1 MTAVLNADNRVASWR
16 YDGCFSRRRATM
28 PDTRAAAGLV
38 PLTYAYRPPV
48 RSVAI
53 STPGATTSGFLFGSN
68 RATGGNPPV
77 ELPIEENGARTPVRS
92 TAPTAITPVTEAG
105 LSTSPSSL
113 CPSLPAAATTTIPA
127 AIARRTAAFDWLAS
141 PQIGGGRPP
150 GESEITCAPLF
161 VQKSIAAAASASA
174 PLPGEG

>member
-38 PLTYAYRPPV
+38 PLTYAYRPPL

-68 RATGGNPPV
+68 RATGGDPPRGPPA
-77 ELPIEENGARTPVRS
+77 EGDRAGTPRRAARAPPAPPRPGAGR
-92 TAPTAITPVTEAG
+92 
-105 LSTSPSSL
+105 SPS
-113 CPSLPAAATTTIPA
+113 PA
-127 AIARRTAAFDWLAS
+127 
-141 PQIGGGRPP
+141 PP
-150 GESEITCAPLF
+150 R
-161 VQKSIAAAASASA
+161 
-174 PLPGEG
+174 

>member
-38 PLTYAYRPPV
+38 PLTYAYRPPL

-68 RATGGNPPV
+68 RATGGDPPA
-77 ELPIEENGARTPVRS
+77 ELPTGGNGARAPGRS
-92 TAPTAITPVTEAG
+92 PAPTPVTPAPAG
-105 LSTSPSSL
+105 GRAPA
-113 CPSLPAAATTTIPA
+113 PAAP
-127 AIARRTAAFDWLAS
+127 R
-141 PQIGGGRPP
+141 
-150 GESEITCAPLF
+150 
-161 VQKSIAAAASASA
+161 
-174 PLPGEG
+174 